1 MGIRLREI
9 IPRKE
14 ITFDDLSGKKI
25 AVDASNSIYQFLS
38 SIRQANGEPLSDS
51 HGGITSHL
59 VGLFSRNVNLMK
71 RRVKLC
77 YVFDGIPPSLKIY
90 EKEAR
95 EHRKRLAEEKLE
107 QAKEEEDV
115 DAITKYSKQTVRVT
129 REIIEES
136 KEFLKA
142 LGIPV
147 IQAPSEADAQAA
159 FMCSNGDVWAVASS
173 DIDSL
178 LHGAKRVLPNLTLS
192 QKRRSSSG
200 KVISISPELIE
211 LDDILKTLGI
221 TQDQLIVLGILV
233 GTDYNRKGI
242 KGIGQKKALK
252 LVKNYKNFDLLF
264 KKVNAD
270 FDWRQIFNLFKE
282 MPVIK
287 NYELRLEKLDVEKIK
302 KILIDKHNFSEERV
316 DKTLSELL
324 NHKIEKQ
331 QTGLGKWVS

>member
-1 MGIRLREI
+1 MGIKLREI
-9 IPRKE
+9 VPRKE
-14 ITFDDLSGKKI
+14 ISFDDLSGKKI

-51 HGGITSHL
+51 QGNITSHL

-71 RRVKLC
+71 RGVKLC
-77 YVFDGIPPSLKIY
+77 YVFDGKPPALKIY

-95 EHRKRLAEEKLE
+95 EHRKRLAEERLE
-107 QAKEEEDV
+107 EAKEEEDV
-115 DAITKYSKQTVRVT
+115 ESIIKYSKQTVRMNK
-129 REIIEES
+129 EIVEES
-136 KEFLKA
+136 KNFLQA

-173 DIDSL
+173 DMDSL
-178 LHGAKRVLPNLTLS
+178 LHGAKRILPNLTLS
-192 QKRRSSSG
+192 QRRRSSSG

-211 LDDILKTLGI
+211 LDEVLKTLEI
-221 TQDQLIVLGILV
+221 TQDQLIILGILV

-242 KGIGQKKALK
+242 KGIGPKKALK
-252 LVKNYKNFDLLF
+252 LIKDHKNFDLLF
-264 KKVNAD
+264 KEVNAD
-270 FDWRQIFNLFKE
+270 FDWKQIFDIFKK

-287 NYELRLEKLDVEKIK
+287 NYELKWEKPDVEKIK
-302 KILIDKHNFSEERV
+302 EILIDKHDFSEERV

-324 NHKIEKQ
+324 KHKIEKQ
-331 QTGLGKWVS
+331 QTGLGKWVN